1 MHHRDA
7 REAVTDAGI
16 ANYNSIHA
24 ARCPVT
30 TPGLSNQPGLSTTED
45 LNKVEFQ
52 DIWHELCVSHYKGE
66 DTPSYLIRR

>member
-1 MHHRDA
+1 MRDCLMHQRDA

-45 LNKVEFQ
+45 LNKVEFL
-52 DIWHELCVSHYKGE
+52 HK
-66 DTPSYLIRR
+66 

>member
-1 MHHRDA
+1 MHQRDA

-45 LNKVEFQ
+45 LNKVEFL
-52 DIWHELCVSHYKGE
+52 HK
-66 DTPSYLIRR
+66 